1 MCTHLCAM
9 KASPAFHR
17 CERNAVVPLR
27 KGSLL
32 AAFVASAAL
41 TAACTGNAGTS
52 GARPGQG
59 SNPAGGGASSGG
71 GSSSVAGTTSIPGTG
86 GGNSAGV
93 DLGLPSGDAPI
104 ARLHKLTASEFA
116 NSVHDL
122 LGSDAPL
129 SAVEPDNVVD
139 GFSSIGASTVAI
151 SASGVDQYETAT
163 GSATAFAFASA
174 TKAATVLSCVPTAM
188 TDTACLTTGLNA
200 IGRRAFRRP
209 LTADETTRFVT
220 LATTIA
226 GGTGGTVLMGLQHAV
241 WAMLQSPSFLYRVE
255 LGVASAA
262 DGGRLKYTSYE
273 VASRLA
279 GTIWNGAPD
288 DAVLDAA
295 GADSLA
301 TPDGIRTQAQ
311 RMLAD
316 PKAHRGVLAFID
328 DLYDM
333 AHFNEAVKDPTLYPK
348 WTPTLQAAM
357 RQELEQRLDDMF
369 LTTKGDFLSLYDS
382 KTTFVNKE
390 LASYYGL
397 PAPAG
402 DGFEK
407 ATFPDDSPRV
417 GLLGAGAILAA
428 YALPSRASPTERGK
442 FVTGTLL
449 CINVPPPPANVPPL
463 PAMLDPG
470 ATMREI
476 MAAHRTSPSCAS
488 CHTIMDP
495 VGFGLDHFDAVA
507 AYRTTENG
515 KPVDS
520 TGTLTD
526 GTAFDG
532 LAQLGAALRKEPV
545 AGPCF
550 VSKMYENSLGRTAI
564 TLDDTAIMA
573 LAKQFSD
580 GQNHAD
586 QLLLNLVSSDSF
598 RFVAPSKG

>member
-1 MCTHLCAM
+1 VT
-9 KASPAFHR
+9 PI
-17 CERNAVVPLR
+17 R

-32 AAFVASAAL
+32 AALVASAAL
-41 TAACTGNAGTS
+41 TAACTGTAGS
-52 GARPGQG
+52 SSARPGG
-59 SNPAGGGASSGG
+59 TGNPNLAGGGASSSGG
-71 GSSSVAGTTSIPGTG
+71 GSSSVAGTPSIPGTG
-86 GGNSAGV
+86 GGNSAGI
-93 DLGLPSGDAPI
+93 DLGLAAGDAPI
-104 ARLHKLTASEFA
+104 ARLHKLTANEFA

-129 SAVEPDNVVD
+129 SAVEPDNIVS
-139 GFSSIGASTVAI
+139 GFSSVGASTVAM
-151 SASGVDQYETAT
+151 SASGVDEYEAAT
-163 GSATAFAFASA
+163 GTATAFAFASA

-188 TDTACLTTGLNA
+188 TDTACLTQGLNA

-209 LTADETTRFVT
+209 LTADETTRFVN
-220 LATTIA
+220 LATSIA

-279 GTIWNGAPD
+279 GTIWDGAPD

-295 GADSLA
+295 GTDSLS
-301 TPDGIRTQAQ
+301 TPSGILTQAQ

-316 PKAHRGVLAFID
+316 PKAHRGVLAFVD

-333 AHFNEAVKDPTLYPK
+333 AHFDEAIKDPTLYPK

-357 RQELEQRLDDMF
+357 HQELEQRLDDMF

-382 KTTFVNKE
+382 KTTFVNAE

-402 DGFEK
+402 AGFEK

-449 CINVPPPPANVPPL
+449 CINVPPPPANVPVL
-463 PAMLDPG
+463 PDVLAPNE
-470 ATMREI
+470 TMRQI
-476 MAAHRTSPSCAS
+476 MATHRVNPSCAS
-488 CHTIMDP
+488 CHSIMDP
-495 VGFGLDHFDAVA
+495 VGFGLDHFDAAA

-515 KPVDS
+515 QPIDT

-532 LAQLGAALRKEPV
+532 LAQLGAVLRKEAV

-550 VSKMYENSLGRTAI
+550 VSKMYQNSLGRTAL
-564 TLDDTAIMA
+564 TLDDAAIMA

-598 RFVAPSKG
+598 RFVDPS

>member
-1 MCTHLCAM
+1 SST
-9 KASPAFHR
+9 
-17 CERNAVVPLR
+17 
-27 KGSLL
+27 
-32 AAFVASAAL
+32 
-41 TAACTGNAGTS
+41 AGTS
-52 GARPGQG
+52 
-59 SNPAGGGASSGG
+59 
-71 GSSSVAGTTSIPGTG
+71 SIPGG
-86 GGNSAGV
+86 GTSAGI
-93 DLGLPSGDAPI
+93 DLGLSPGDAPI
-104 ARLHKLTASEFA
+104 ARMHKLTASEFA
-116 NSVHDL
+116 NTVHDL

-129 SAVEPDNVVD
+129 SPVEPDNIVS
-139 GFSSIGASTVAI
+139 GFSSVGASTVAI
-151 SASGVDQYETAT
+151 SAAGVGEYEAAT

-174 TKAATVLSCVPTAM
+174 AKAATVLSCVPTTM
-188 TDTACLTTGLNA
+188 TDTACLTKGLNA

-209 LTADETTRFVT
+209 LTADETTRFVN

-226 GGTGGTVLMGLQHAV
+226 SGTGGTVLMGLQHAV

-255 LGVASAA
+255 LGVASPA

-295 GADSLA
+295 GADSLS

-316 PKAHRGVLAFID
+316 PKAHRGVLAFVD
-328 DLYDM
+328 DLYNI
-333 AHFNEAVKDPTLYPK
+333 ARFEEAAKDPTLFPK

-357 RQELEQRLDDMF
+357 RQELEQRIDDMF
-369 LTTKGDFLSLYDS
+369 FTTKGDFLSLYDG

-428 YALPSRASPTERGK
+428 YALPTRASPTERGK

-449 CINVPPPPANVPPL
+449 CINVPPPPPNVPAL
-463 PAMLDPG
+463 PDMLAPNE
-470 ATMREI
+470 TMRQI
-476 MAAHRTSPSCAS
+476 MATHRANPSCAS
-488 CHTIMDP
+488 CHSVMDP
-495 VGFGLDHFDAVA
+495 VGFGLDHFDSA
-507 AYRTTENG
+507 AGYRTTENG
-515 KPVDS
+515 QSIDA

-532 LAQLGAALRKEPV
+532 LAQLGAALHKEPV

-550 VSKMYENSLGRTAI
+550 VSKMYENSLGRTAL
-564 TLDDTAIMA
+564 TLDNAAIMA

-586 QLLLNLVSSDSF
+586 QLLLNLVGSDSF
-598 RFVAPSKG
+598 RFVDPS